1 MTQKHASQQVPNINK
16 PKDIDAA
23 IIQLASIVESSGDA
37 IFGETLQGVI
47 TSWNSSAENL
57 FGYTADEVIGTSLSL
72 MIPPD
77 RHKEVVEIS
86 ERLMEGEVVKNYE
99 TTRVRKDGTH
109 FEVSVTVSPIRDPTG
124 RIIAASTIVHDITE
138 QKRMIEELATRSRE
152 LEGSNEELAARS
164 RELEGSNEELATR
177 THELERSNKDLAT
190 RSRELEGSNK
200 ELAIRSRELEGS
212 VEELVTRSRE
222 LERSNKDLAT
232 RSRQLERSN
241 EELAIRTRELEGS
254 VEELATR
261 SRELEGSNKELVT
274 RSRELERSNEEL
286 ATRSPRTGTLE

>member
-1 MTQKHASQQVPNINK
+1 MAEKHASQHVLNIDE

-47 TSWNSSAENL
+47 TSWNSSAEKL
-57 FGYTADEVIGTSLSL
+57 FGYTADEVIGKSLSL

-77 RHKEVVEIS
+77 LPKEVVEIS
-86 ERLMEGEVVKNYE
+86 ERLMKGEVVKNYK

-109 FEVSVTVSPIRDPTG
+109 IEVSVTVSPIRDPNG

-152 LEGSNEELAARS
+152 LEGSNEELAARTH
-164 RELEGSNEELATR
+164 ELERSVEELAAR
-177 THELERSNKDLAT
+177 THELEGSNKDLAT

-200 ELAIRSRELEGS
+200 DSA
-212 VEELVTRSRE
+212 TRSRE
-222 LERSNKDLAT
+222 LERSNKELAT
-232 RSRQLERSN
+232 RSRELEGSG
-241 EELAIRTRELEGS
+241 EELATRSRELERS

-261 SRELEGSNKELVT
+261 SRELE
-274 RSRELERSNEEL
+274 RSNAAMYQL
-286 ATRSPRTGTLE
+286 AAIVEYSGDAILSKSLQGKIISWNNGAEQLYG